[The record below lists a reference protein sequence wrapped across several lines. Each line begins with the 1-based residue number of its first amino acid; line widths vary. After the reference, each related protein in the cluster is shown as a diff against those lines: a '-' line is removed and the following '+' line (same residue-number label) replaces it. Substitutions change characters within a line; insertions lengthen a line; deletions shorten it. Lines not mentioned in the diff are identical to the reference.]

1 MSTLNNA
8 VYMKF
13 PFQIADGAV
22 LSTRLEHV
30 RQTIEQV
37 LFTHHAERWYRPEFG
52 VGIVSLVFEPNSL
65 ALRELTKKRL
75 MTSLTDALA
84 GEVDPRT
91 LTVDVVSEDEK
102 LYAKISYTLAA
113 LNHTERQ
120 EFLIG

>member
-1 MSTLNNA
+1 MSALNNA

-13 PFQIADGAV
+13 PFRIGNGAV

-30 RQTIEQV
+30 REIIEQV

-52 VGIVSLVFEPNSL
+52 VGIVTLVFEPNNL

-91 LTVDVVSEDEK
+91 LSVDVVSEGEK
-102 LYAKISYTLAA
+102 LYAIISYTLAA

-120 EFLIG
+120 QFLIG